1 MKKVIINRHPHN
13 ASICNEFA
21 FPLEYRTN
29 PILIRW
35 LELYDYFSSLTINPC
50 NRHQTLAN
58 THEVGVI
65 PCTKTHDNLKSVF
78 TNLLDGFSYLKGND
92 IDIDYL
98 ELLEYDD
105 EQYIVHFI
113 LQYNTVCSDC
123 GAETPYDDED
133 DPCWCC
139 GHKHTAVVT
148 TDYEVAN
155 YIPKDE
161 VI

>member
-1 MKKVIINRHPHN
+1 MKKVIINRHPYK
-13 ASICNEFA
+13 ASIRNEFA
-21 FPLEYRTN
+21 FPLKYRTN

-35 LELYDYFSSLTINPC
+35 LELYDYFSSLTVKTC
-50 NRHQTLAN
+50 NRHQILAN

-65 PCTKTHDNLKSVF
+65 PYTEKHDNLRSVF
-78 TNLLDGFSYLKGND
+78 TNLLEGFSILKD

-98 ELLEYDD
+98 ELIEYDD
-105 EQYIVHFI
+105 EQYVVHFS

-123 GAETPYDDED
+123 GAENPYDDED

-155 YIPKDE
+155 YIPIDE
-161 VI
+161 VV